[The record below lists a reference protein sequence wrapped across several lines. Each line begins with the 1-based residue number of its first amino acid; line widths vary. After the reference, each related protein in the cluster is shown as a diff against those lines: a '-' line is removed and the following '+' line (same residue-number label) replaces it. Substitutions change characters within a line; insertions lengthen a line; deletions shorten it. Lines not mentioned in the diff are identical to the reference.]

1 MAKVIAVWGSPA
13 SGKTTF
19 MVKLAREIYQ
29 RNSAAKIIC
38 VTPDIMTPTLP
49 VLFPNKK
56 ADDFYSVGKLL
67 DMADFTTNDVLRH
80 FVLAKGVKN
89 IVFMGYTYGENKFTY
104 AEYTGEKANTFL
116 DMCKYLGDYVI
127 VDCSSDLEDRISYYA
142 MLKADH
148 VFRIASPSLK
158 SISFMAS
165 NLPMYTEEKY
175 RFDRHI
181 PILNVTEQDVFMPV
195 EDAAVLLGNIKHTVP
210 YCADLKKQFYDG
222 ELLDMISNKKFQA
235 VWTDIGNEV
244 LASESKD

>member
-1 MAKVIAVWGSPA
+1 MAKLIAIWGSPG
-13 SGKTTF
+13 SGKTSF

-29 RNSAAKIIC
+29 KNSAAKVIC
-38 VTPDIMTPTLP
+38 ITPDITTPTLP

-104 AEYTGEKANTFL
+104 AEYTGEKANTYL

-142 MLKADH
+142 MLKADY
-148 VFRIASPSLK
+148 VFRMASPSLK

-165 NLPMYTEEKY
+165 NLPMYMEEKY
-175 RFDRHI
+175 HFEYHI
-181 PILNVTEQDVFMPV
+181 PILNVTDQDVFMPV
-195 EDAAVLLGNIKHTVP
+195 EDAANLLGNIKFTIP
-210 YCADLKKQFYDG
+210 YSAELKKQFYNG
-222 ELLDMISNKKFQA
+222 ELLDMINNKKYQA
-235 VWTDIGNEV
+235 VMKAIGNEV
-244 LASESKD
+244 LTSESKG